1 MAIIYSYPRATV
13 QLVDYLIGTKKD
25 ESGNPTKSF
34 LVSDLVDL
42 INQNNTLQAVSDNGN
57 TTDNVLIV
65 DDGGGNTT
73 TIKQGAID
81 IVFDDGLNPIT
92 SNLTPSEIY
101 FSTDISQ
108 AAASLSSSGVRLT
121 NISGRTVN
129 INPGTAIT
137 VDRSYTFPNAS
148 GVIALQT
155 TASGSFVSQDGKTI
169 TVVNGII
176 TSIV

>member
-1 MAIIYSYPRATV
+1 MAIIYSYPRASV

-42 INQNNTLQAVSDNGN
+42 INQNNTLQAVTDNGN
-57 TTDNVLIV
+57 STDNILIIN
-65 DDGGGNTT
+65 DGAGNVTSV
-73 TIKQGAID
+73 KQGAID
-81 IVFDDGLNPIT
+81 IVYDNGLTAIACNV
-92 SNLTPSEIY
+92 TPGEIN
-101 FSTDISQ
+101 FATDLSQ
-108 AAASLSSSGVRLT
+108 AAGSLSSSGVKLT
-121 NISGRTVN
+121 NTSGRRVN

-137 VDRSYTFPNAS
+137 ADRSYTFPNAS
-148 GVIALQT
+148 GVIALQSA
-155 TASGSFVSQDGKTI
+155 ASGSFTSVDGKTI